1 MGRIRKR
8 TIYIDT
14 DLDKEFAKAAIDA
27 EVTYSSSRFNQ
38 VTFTELEEKE
48 EFKSYNFL
56 TVWRQ
61 PIPTKTVAVACL
73 DHIQNSCSFVFH

>member
-27 EVTYSSSRFNQ
+27 EVTYSDLA
-38 VTFTELEEKE
+38 VDLI
-48 EFKSYNFL
+48 KSHL
-56 TVWRQ
+56 
-61 PIPTKTVAVACL
+61 
-73 DHIQNSCSFVFH
+73 QNLRRKRDGKA